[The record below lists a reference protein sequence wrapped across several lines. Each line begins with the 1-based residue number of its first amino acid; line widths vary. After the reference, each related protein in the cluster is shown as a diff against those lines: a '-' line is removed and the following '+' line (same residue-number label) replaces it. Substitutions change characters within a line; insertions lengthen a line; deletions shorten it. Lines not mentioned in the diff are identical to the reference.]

1 MASEG
6 RRIVFAGTPDFAK
19 IILQAL
25 LQGPE
30 QVIGVLTQP
39 DRPAGRGR
47 SLQQSP
53 VKQLAEAA
61 AGVPVWQPLTLKDP
75 AAQEALRA
83 LAPDLLVVVA
93 YGQILPQAV
102 LDIPRRGAINVHAS
116 LLPAWRGAAPI
127 ARAIAAGDTE
137 TGVSIMQMEAGLDSG
152 PVLWTVRTPILPAD
166 NAVTLHDRLA
176 ILGAEALRQTLDRL
190 WTGALRP
197 VAQDH
202 ERATYAR
209 KLRKEEAIVDWQ
221 RPAAELDRLVR
232 AFNPTPV
239 AHTLFRG
246 KGLRIW
252 QARAE
257 DRPTLAPAG
266 AVVDLGTDGLGVACG
281 SGMLRL
287 LRVQPAGKAA
297 MSAGDFLR
305 GYRVLLGERL
315 G

>member
-1 MASEG
+1 MASEE
-6 RRIVFAGTPDFAK
+6 RRIVFAGTPGFAK
-19 IILQAL
+19 TILEAL

-30 QVIGVLTQP
+30 QVVGVLTQP

-61 AGVPVWQPLTLKDP
+61 GVPVWQPQTLKDP
-75 AAQEALRA
+75 AAQEVVRA

-102 LDIPRRGAINVHAS
+102 LDIPRWGAINVHAS

-127 ARAIAAGDTE
+127 ARAIAAGDE
-137 TGVSIMQMEAGLDSG
+137 QTGVSIMQMEAGLDSG
-152 PVLWTVRTPILPAD
+152 PVLWTSRTPIYPDD
-166 NAVTLHDRLA
+166 NAATLHERLA
-176 ILGAEALRQTLDRL
+176 ILGADALRQSLDRL

-197 VAQDH
+197 VIQDH

-209 KLRKEEAIVDWQ
+209 KLRKEEAAVDWQ
-221 RPAAELDRLVR
+221 RPAAELERLVR
-232 AFNPTPV
+232 AFNPAPV

-257 DRPTLAPAG
+257 AWTPPAPAG
-266 AVVDLGTDGLGVACG
+266 AVVDLAADGVGVACG

-287 LRVQPAGKAA
+287 LLVQPAGKAA
-297 MSAGDFLR
+297 MSGGDFLR
-305 GYRVLLGERL
+305 GYRVVTGERL